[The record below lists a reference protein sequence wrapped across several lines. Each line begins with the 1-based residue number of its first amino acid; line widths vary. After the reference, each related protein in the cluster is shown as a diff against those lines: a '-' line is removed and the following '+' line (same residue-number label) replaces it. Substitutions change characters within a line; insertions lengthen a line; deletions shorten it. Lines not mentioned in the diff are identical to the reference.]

1 MTRHSPLPHLS
12 RVALIASPFG
22 LASLLAACTSTPA
35 PIVTPGAT
43 PVDASPS
50 AQTAW
55 QGAPTPTPTPT
66 PSTSASISVMPT
78 TTSEIQSN
86 PSQAPRATKPAS
98 TAVNPAAPQ
107 PADQPGGRRLDGV
120 RVAVDPGHNGG
131 NFNATKTI
139 ARKVPDGRGG
149 EKACNTTG
157 TATANGYKES
167 TFNWEVSRKLKA
179 TLEERGATVTLTRD
193 SDAGVGPCVDQR
205 GAAGNDADVLVS
217 IHANGSDNKSIR
229 GWFLL
234 YSSAPLNHQQ
244 GDPSRL
250 LAGHLAET
258 LKTQGFPTNPA
269 GPYTPRSDIATINHS
284 AAPVVMLELLEM
296 KNAEDAA
303 LAQDPAAQQRYAT
316 AIADGIT
323 NWITDPR
330 RTQ

>member
-1 MTRHSPLPHLS
+1 MQSS
-12 RVALIASPFG
+12 EIQAV
-22 LASLLAACTSTPA
+22 
-35 PIVTPGAT
+35 
-43 PVDASPS
+43 PS
-50 AQTAW
+50 APGQAAPANPAANPAAN
-55 QGAPTPTPTPT
+55 QGAP
-66 PSTSASISVMPT
+66 
-78 TTSEIQSN
+78 
-86 PSQAPRATKPAS
+86 
-98 TAVNPAAPQ
+98 
-107 PADQPGGRRLDGV
+107 QPGAARLDGI

-157 TATANGYKES
+157 TATASGYKES

-179 TLEERGATVTLTRD
+179 TLEQRGATVTLTRD
-193 SDAGVGPCVDQR
+193 SDSGVGPCVDQR

-217 IHANGSDNKSIR
+217 IHANGSENKSIR

-234 YSSAPLNHQQ
+234 YSSSPLNHQQ

-269 GPYTPRSDIATINHS
+269 GPYTPRADIATINHS
-284 AAPVVMLELLEM
+284 TAPVVMLELLEM

-323 NWITDPR
+323 NWVADPR